1 MHGRRRTNVFSE
13 ARGRFEGNECGLLM
27 GMAQGVDGNEDSPA
41 EGEKSWKRKKRLIS
55 ASRLEVR
62 KRQRKKA
69 YVSLWKRERRPFKM
83 GKRRGYGQ
91 FGPHMDLEGICGRET
106 EGKLSRRRCR
116 KKFRG
121 RSAMPTNECRKHG
134 NGEVSLPT
142 SKQSVYSVCLHQ
154 RKSSSYSPGK

>member
-1 MHGRRRTNVFSE
+1 
-13 ARGRFEGNECGLLM
+13 M

-41 EGEKSWKRKKRLIS
+41 EGEKSWKRKKRLNS

-91 FGPHMDLEGICGRET
+91 FGPRMDLAGICGRET
-106 EGKLSRRRCR
+106 EGKLSRHRCR

-121 RSAMPTNECRKHG
+121 GGQRCRPMNVGSMEMGKSAFPPASKACIPFACIKGKAAAIRREN
-134 NGEVSLPT
+134 NGTGTRNYRL
-142 SKQSVYSVCLHQ
+142 
-154 RKSSSYSPGK
+154 RGAFPGAEDRR

>member
-1 MHGRRRTNVFSE
+1 
-13 ARGRFEGNECGLLM
+13 M

-41 EGEKSWKRKKRLIS
+41 EGEKSWKRKKRLNS

-91 FGPHMDLEGICGRET
+91 FGPRMDLAGICGRET
-106 EGKLSRRRCR
+106 EGKLSRRRCW